1 MRAQSAS
8 ALASIRQ
15 HATMHASFAVSAA
28 ILSPRTGIGMVVEF
42 ISTVDAARH
51 QLNRFGFVGTKA
63 FRRFCRAT

>member
-1 MRAQSAS
+1 
-8 ALASIRQ
+8 
-15 HATMHASFAVSAA
+15 MHASFAVSAA